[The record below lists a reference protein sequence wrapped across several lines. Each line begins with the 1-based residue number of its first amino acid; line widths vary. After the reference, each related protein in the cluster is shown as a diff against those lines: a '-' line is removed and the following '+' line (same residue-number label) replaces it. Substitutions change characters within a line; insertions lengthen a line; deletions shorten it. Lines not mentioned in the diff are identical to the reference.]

1 VDFATQRTNMVES
14 QVRPSDVTDRRIIRA
29 MAAVPREQFVPAA
42 LRDVAYMD
50 ADVPLTANS
59 GHRRM
64 LIAPRV
70 FAKLA
75 QLAEIGAD
83 DTVLDVGAATGYSSA
98 ILARLAKSVVALEC
112 DETLAAAARNAISSL
127 AVANVDVVS
136 GDLAAGHPQ
145 AGPYDAIIV
154 EGAVID
160 APETLLEQLKDGGR
174 LVAVRRASPTQD
186 SLGKAVVWRRKE
198 GTLGAGAAFD
208 AAAPLLPGFEKAMA
222 FAF

>member
-1 VDFATQRTNMVES
+1 
-14 QVRPSDVTDRRIIRA
+14 
-29 MAAVPREQFVPAA
+29 
-42 LRDVAYMD
+42 
-50 ADVPLTANS
+50 
-59 GHRRM
+59 
-64 LIAPRV
+64 
-70 FAKLA
+70 
-75 QLAEIGAD
+75 
-83 DTVLDVGAATGYSSA
+83 
-98 ILARLAKSVVALEC
+98 
-112 DETLAAAARNAISSL
+112 L